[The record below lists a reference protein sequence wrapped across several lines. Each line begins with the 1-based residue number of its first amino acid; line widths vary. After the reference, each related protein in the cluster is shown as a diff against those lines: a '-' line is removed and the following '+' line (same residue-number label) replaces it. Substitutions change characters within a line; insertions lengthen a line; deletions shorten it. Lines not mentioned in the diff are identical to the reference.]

1 MVCVG
6 PSYSIDLALFLHG
19 TVHMAYMFL
28 LPLLSSHLSSTQSPH
43 TLLHAQLAKA
53 ARLPHSTTATSRTIL
68 RPVSAAACGV
78 GVVGMCPAEIVF
90 SNLKMCTFASILFFV
105 SSQL

>member
-6 PSYSIDLALFLHG
+6 PSIDLALFPHG
-19 TVHMAYMFL
+19 TLHIAYMFL
-28 LPLLSSHLSSTQSPH
+28 HPLRSSHLLSTQSPH

-68 RPVSAAACGV
+68 RAVSAAACGV
-78 GVVGMCPAEIVF
+78 GVAGVCPAEIAF
-90 SNLKMCTFASILFFV
+90 SNLKMCSFASILFFV